1 MNAAGTS
8 SSCLCLW
15 FSATDPDDRIRNC
28 ASTSTGLDYTRSTVH
43 NITLC
48 CFYLLVWLSIYL
60 ATLLCL
66 LGPSEPTLWELCS
79 GIYSRGRWYAAV
91 HLFARRTNSLRL
103 RALPAV
109 AFCVELMCVAA
120 ARFVK
125 NVWKE
130 KEKKKINPICSLV
143 SKTYWVHPNSACPSC
158 YLYVGSASTAA
169 AAVAPAHS
177 LYPRGD
183 NISHTFFIFH
193 IR

>member
-1 MNAAGTS
+1 MIGFATAQAPALDWTTLAPLCTILHCAVSIYWFGFLFIWQRYFVFWVPQSQLSGSCVAASTR
-8 SSCLCLW
+8 
-15 FSATDPDDRIRNC
+15 AADDMQPYTYLHGERTVC
-28 ASTSTGLDYTRSTVH
+28 ASGHCLQLRSV
-43 NITLC
+43 
-48 CFYLLVWLSIYL
+48 
-60 ATLLCL
+60 
-66 LGPSEPTLWELCS
+66 
-79 GIYSRGRWYAAV
+79 
-91 HLFARRTNSLRL
+91 
-103 RALPAV
+103 
-109 AFCVELMCVAA
+109 LMCVAA